1 MANDKFN
8 WKSLFINEE
17 EPKKENAPEN
27 EEESKSRAQ
36 SFPGSSSVKSSNT
49 KFPEHPP
56 KGGSVDKNVLDTI
69 VEMYEAGF
77 DSLNRP
83 GYDFYEFFKAIQAV
97 GSNEPS
103 VYKMALTMAQ
113 GVDNKVNKDT
123 LLTQANFYIN
133 EIEKVHK
140 QYQSQGNAK
149 KSELQN
155 TQAAQKENLT
165 AEISALEK
173 QLMEIQN
180 KISNKRNELQSIDV
194 NLMAEVEEIDQKI
207 VANDKARTKLL
218 ETITT
223 VVDGIKNNI

>member
-17 EPKKENAPEN
+17 EPKKESAPEKA
-27 EEESKSRAQ
+27 EEPKSRTQ
-36 SFPGSSSVKSSNT
+36 SFPSSSSGKSSNT
-49 KFPEHPP
+49 KFPAHPP
-56 KGGSVDKNVLDTI
+56 KGGAVDKNILDTI

-180 KISNKRNELQSIDV
+180 KISAKRNELQSLDV

-207 VANDKARTKLL
+207 VANDNARTKLL
-218 ETITT
+218 ATITT
-223 VVDGIKNNI
+223 VVEGIKNNI